1 MRAMETLARVFAH
14 FRSSP
19 RRGVLVEAAFLT
31 PAFLLLAVGGFE
43 WGGYLWLQHQVQSA
57 ADRAL
62 AVALAAPNPAYSQ
75 DLAQATVEQALG
87 GQADVSLDSGPRGPM
102 LRVTYDAS
110 SSPIFAIR
118 RFVPL
123 PPSMIVR
130 LAAAS

>member
-1 MRAMETLARVFAH
+1 MRAMEALARVLAH

-43 WGGYLWLQHQVQSA
+43 WGGYIWLQHQVQSA
-57 ADRAL
+57 ADQGL
-62 AVALAAPNPAYSQ
+62 AAALAAPNPVYSQ
-75 DLAQATVEQALG
+75 DLAQAAVYRVLG
-87 GQADVSLDSGPRGPM
+87 NGADVSLDSGPRGPL
-102 LRVTYDAS
+102 LRVAYDAS
-110 SSPIFAIR
+110 SSPVFAIR

-123 PPSMIVR
+123 PPTMIVR